1 MATNIL
7 FVCTDNFTRS
17 VIAEFCTKDYIRK
30 NNITSINVASA
41 GIRASSDVSK
51 YSLMHFEIM
60 EQMNIDTS
68 KFKRTQFNDELFD
81 QYDVIIGMS
90 EIHKEHINQEFNKEI
105 LLFNEIYNGK
115 STPVNIGVPDSEGF
129 EDQMRGLVEYFNE
142 AIPQIIINIEQKY
155 KKHL

>member
-60 EQMNIDTS
+60 KQMNIDTS
-68 KFKRTQFNDELFD
+68 EFKRTQFNEELFD

-90 EIHKEHINQEFNKEI
+90 EIHKEHLNQVFNKEI
-105 LLFNEIYNGK
+105 PLFNEIYNGK

-129 EDQMRGLVEYFNE
+129 EDQMRELVEYFNE
-142 AIPQIIINIEQKY
+142 AIPQIVTNIEKKY
-155 KKHL
+155 K

>member
-1 MATNIL
+1 MGTNIL

-17 VIAEFCTKDYIRK
+17 VIAEICTKDYIRK

-60 EQMNIDTS
+60 KQMNIDTS
-68 KFKRTQFNDELFD
+68 EFKRTQFNEELFH

-90 EIHKEHINQEFNKEI
+90 EIHKEHINKVFNKEI
-105 LLFNEIYNGK
+105 PLFNEIYNGK
-115 STPVNIGVPDSEGF
+115 STSVNIGVPDSEGF

-142 AIPQIIINIEQKY
+142 AIPQLVTNIEQKY